1 MSLPIHTPEVL
12 EYLLQKAE
20 AVKAAHE
27 AIAAY
32 IG

>member
-27 AIAAY
+27 AIATY
-32 IG
+32 ID